1 MKPNLFHTQ
10 FFRLFF
16 LILLAGI
23 SIQTYAAKDSQ
34 AAPKKRTITGTVI
47 SEGDNMPIIGANVWL
62 KNSSTGAIT
71 DLDGKYS
78 ITIDNSVVG
87 GVLVFSYIGMSTQEV
102 AIGNQNVINVTLKF
116 DTEKIDEV
124 VVVGYGHQKKAS
136 VIGSISTIDMAG
148 VKVPGSSISSVLAG
162 QLAGV
167 VAMNRTGEPGKASAA
182 DFYIRGVSSF
192 TGGNTPLVLVDGI
205 ERDLDLVDV
214 EDIASFSILK
224 DASASAVYGV
234 RGANGVILITTK
246 RGKSGK
252 PRINY
257 NGYVSIQNPT
267 MLQDLMSSYDYARLY
282 DKARVE
288 YGLEPRFDKVGD
300 GKIYEKF
307 RDGSDPYNYPNTDW
321 YDLAYRTGFQHNHN
335 VNVSGGTD
343 NLKYMASVGYLHQDG
358 TLPNAERQQFN
369 GRMNLDVKLNS
380 RLNVRVN
387 MAYINNDY
395 SEPNSSYGGSGSGQ
409 IVMRLG
415 KMAPW
420 IVGRYEDGTWGTFS
434 DGSPLA
440 WLDVDQTVRRENQNF
455 SGTL

>member
-246 RGKSGK
+246 KGAEGK
-252 PRINY
+252 PVIN
-257 NGYVSIQNPT
+257 
-267 MLQDLMSSYDYARLY
+267 
-282 DKARVE
+282 ARVE
-288 YGLEPRFDKVGD
+288 AGFTQPTKMPEFVNSAQWAELYNEMKG
-300 GKIYEKF
+300 YEYYTPEQIGYF
-307 RDGSDPYNYPNTDW
+307 QNGTDPDLYPDVDW
-321 YDLAYRTGFQHNHN
+321 MHELYKNMASNQRVNL
-335 VNVSGGTD
+335 NVSGGGD
-343 NLKYMASVGYLHQDG
+343 ICKYFV
-358 TLPNAERQQFN
+358 
-369 GRMNLDVKLNS
+369 
-380 RLNVRVN
+380 
-387 MAYINNDY
+387 
-395 SEPNSSYGGSGSGQ
+395 SGSLYNEGSIFRNAGQ
-409 IVMRLG
+409 
-415 KMAPW
+415 
-420 IVGRYEDGTWGTFS
+420 RYDYDTSLRYNKYSFRANMDFNVT
-434 DGSPLA
+434 
-440 WLDVDQTVRRENQNF
+440 
-455 SGTL
+455 

>member
-246 RGKSGK
+246 KGAEGK
-252 PRINY
+252 PVIN
-257 NGYVSIQNPT
+257 
-267 MLQDLMSSYDYARLY
+267 
-282 DKARVE
+282 ARVE
-288 YGLEPRFDKVGD
+288 AGFTQPTKMPEFVNSAQWAELYNEMKGYEYYTPEQIGYFQNGTDPDLYPDVDWMHELYKNMASNQRVNLNVSGGGD
-300 GKIYEKF
+300 ICKYFVSGSLYNEGSIFRNAGQRYDYDTSLRYNKYSFRANMDFNVTKSTVLNVNLANIYEKF
-307 RDGSDPYNYPNTDW
+307 YGP
-321 YDLAYRTGFQHNHN
+321 
-335 VNVSGGTD
+335 
-343 NLKYMASVGYLHQDG
+343 
-358 TLPNAERQQFN
+358 EI
-369 GRMNLDVKLNS
+369 GRAHV
-380 RLNVRVN
+380 
-387 MAYINNDY
+387 
-395 SEPNSSYGGSGSGQ
+395 
-409 IVMRLG
+409 
-415 KMAPW
+415 
-420 IVGRYEDGTWGTFS
+420 
-434 DGSPLA
+434 
-440 WLDVDQTVRRENQNF
+440 
-455 SGTL
+455 

>member
-148 VKVPGSSISSVLAG
+148 SGFFYFECTGRTTSRSCSDESHG
-162 QLAGV
+162 
-167 VAMNRTGEPGKASAA
+167 RTGKSQRSRFLYSRGIF
-182 DFYIRGVSSF
+182 FYR
-192 TGGNTPLVLVDGI
+192 
-205 ERDLDLVDV
+205 
-214 EDIASFSILK
+214 
-224 DASASAVYGV
+224 
-234 RGANGVILITTK
+234 
-246 RGKSGK
+246 
-252 PRINY
+252 
-257 NGYVSIQNPT
+257 
-267 MLQDLMSSYDYARLY
+267 
-282 DKARVE
+282 
-288 YGLEPRFDKVGD
+288 
-300 GKIYEKF
+300 
-307 RDGSDPYNYPNTDW
+307 W
-321 YDLAYRTGFQHNHN
+321 
-335 VNVSGGTD
+335 
-343 NLKYMASVGYLHQDG
+343 
-358 TLPNAERQQFN
+358 
-369 GRMNLDVKLNS
+369 
-380 RLNVRVN
+380 
-387 MAYINNDY
+387 
-395 SEPNSSYGGSGSGQ
+395 
-409 IVMRLG
+409 
-415 KMAPW
+415 
-420 IVGRYEDGTWGTFS
+420 
-434 DGSPLA
+434 
-440 WLDVDQTVRRENQNF
+440 
-455 SGTL
+455 